1 MRKSQIERG
10 KIAELLFMAM
20 EIDKGNLP
28 IKVSKDFEIR
38 YDIDFVLLVG
48 GLKEDKTQFSEDDVI
63 YCEVKQDRWINR
75 TKNIVIE
82 ICMDRYKNK
91 IKEKREIG
99 WTRKT
104 KADLI
109 YYFNVEN
116 PKFTVIE
123 CDKLKDYMNKILTNN
138 DMDSKTLGDFDN
150 LPFSVIDNLKF
161 GERVRH
167 SSIRETSVYNEDK
180 SLEGIKYNCY
190 YGADETER
198 DYYRVKKGEI
208 EISSL
213 FEKIQQEY
221 PNVKKGVSLFKR
233 SVIDSVTEW
242 YNKHYGRIVYE
253 NEFTLNREEDLNRI
267 KRRAEQNGV
276 RTYS

>member
-48 GLKEDKTQFSEDDVI
+48 GLKEDKTQFSEDDVK
-63 YCEVKQDRWINR
+63 YCEIKQDRWINR
-75 TKNIVIE
+75 SKNIVIE

-91 IKEKREIG
+91 KSKKRENG

-104 KADLI
+104 KANLI
-109 YYFNVEN
+109 YYFNMEN

-123 CDKLKDYMNKILTNN
+123 CKKLKKYMNNVLIDN
-138 DMDSKTLGDFDN
+138 DMDSKTLGDLDN
-150 LPFSVIDNLKF
+150 LPFSEIDNLKF

-167 SSIRETSVYNEDK
+167 SSIRETSVYNEDG